1 MMILNWKNPF
11 GLHGLDK
18 DIFSFPGLRDW
29 YFNVICFCLFQA
41 TKIFIE
47 ELNRQDSNNGPVAWS
62 TAVKFL
68 CARKFDVRRAL
79 DLYVSHQV

>member
-1 MMILNWKNPF
+1 ML
-11 GLHGLDK
+11 
-18 DIFSFPGLRDW
+18 
-29 YFNVICFCLFQA
+29 YVFCLFQA